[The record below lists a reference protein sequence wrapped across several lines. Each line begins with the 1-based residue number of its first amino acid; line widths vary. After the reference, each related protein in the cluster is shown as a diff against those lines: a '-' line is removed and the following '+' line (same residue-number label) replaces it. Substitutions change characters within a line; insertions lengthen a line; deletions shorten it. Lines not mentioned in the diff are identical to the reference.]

1 MDREEDDPVGEG
13 DGLTPGVDLSALF
26 ASLASSED
34 GFGGCKIKFDNCY
47 FDLHEIRYK
56 QRARRAPLYIN
67 YTNQTVNTLSF
78 IVKGFFA
85 LTET

>member
-47 FDLHEIRYK
+47 FDLNEIRCK
-56 QRARRAPLYIN
+56 QRARRARLYIN
-67 YTNQTVNTLSF
+67 TFLKT
-78 IVKGFFA
+78 
-85 LTET
+85 

>member
-34 GFGGCKIKFDNCY
+34 GFGGCKIKFDHCY
-47 FDLHEIRYK
+47 FD
-56 QRARRAPLYIN
+56 P
-67 YTNQTVNTLSF
+67 V
-78 IVKGFFA
+78 
-85 LTET
+85 